1 MGMLEA
7 VHPATT
13 QVTMRENDFLVFM
26 SDGVSTAFGSSA
38 DLLSYL
44 SSLRPLNPQ
53 SLAEEVLQNA
63 LQKYNGK
70 AEDDM
75 TVVAV
80 KLMKSA

>member
-1 MGMLEA
+1 M
-7 VHPATT
+7 
-13 QVTMRENDFLVFM
+13 TMKENDFLIFL

-38 DLLSYL
+38 DLLAYL
-44 SSLRPLNPQ
+44 SALHPLNPQ
-53 SLAEEVLQNA
+53 SLAEEVLKNA
-63 LQKYNGK
+63 LGRYRGK

>member
-7 VHPATT
+7 VHPATL
-13 QVTMRENDFLVFM
+13 QVTMKENDFLIFL

-38 DLLSYL
+38 DLLAYL
-44 SSLRPLNPQ
+44 SALHPLNPQ
-53 SLAEEVLQNA
+53 SLAEEVLKNA
-63 LQKYNGK
+63 LGRYRGK